1 MKYTFMALF
10 LSLVSLNSWAQV
22 TNAQKLNQIKKL
34 NRLAFASCN
43 KHLRAQPIW
52 KQIADES
59 PDLFIWGGDNVYAD
73 GKGIA
78 EILHAYNIQNSSE
91 DYKSFKSVTPIIGT
105 WDDHDYGKNN
115 GGHEY
120 EFKDLSKKYALDF
133 FEEPLD
139 SSRRTNPGIQT
150 SYVFGED
157 QEKIKII
164 LLDNRYFKDE
174 TKGAL
179 LGAYQWKWLEGE
191 LLDSRISLFV
201 IVSGISI
208 LTPKTIHSEEWAD
221 YPRERERLQKLMK
234 ATKKPYVYLAGD
246 RHFSDIF
253 TKGDELE
260 FLSSGMTHNT
270 ERIVRPLL
278 RMQYPAPVFKH
289 NFGLIDFL
297 WENGTPVLNMS
308 IRTVDGQS
316 LNMTTAKW
324 NKTSWE
330 IKPQLRTLR

>member
-1 MKYTFMALF
+1 MNCTFLALIVCF
-10 LSLVSLNSWAQV
+10 VSLTSWAQV
-22 TNAQKLNQIKKL
+22 PNSQKLNQIKKL

-52 KQIADES
+52 KQIANEI

-73 GKGIA
+73 GKGVT
-78 EILHAYNIQNSSE
+78 EILNAYNIQNSSE
-91 DYKSFKSVTPIIGT
+91 EYKAFKNVTPIVGT

-133 FEEPLD
+133 FEEPQN
-139 SSRRTNPGIQT
+139 SPRRTNPGIQT
-150 SYVFGED
+150 SYIFGEGL
-157 QEKIKII
+157 EKVKII

-179 LGAYQWKWLEGE
+179 LGEYQWNWLAQE
-191 LLDSRISLFV
+191 LQDPSISLFL
-201 IVSGISI
+201 IVSGISV

-221 YPRERERLQKLMK
+221 YPRERERLQKLLK
-234 ATKKPYVYLAGD
+234 ATKKPYLYLAGD

-253 TKGDELE
+253 TRGDELE

-270 ERIVRPLL
+270 ERIVRPML
-278 RMQYPAPVFKH
+278 RMQYPAPIFKH

-297 WENGTPVLNMS
+297 WENGTPILKMS

-316 LNMTTAKW
+316 YNMTTAKW
-324 NKTSWE
+324 NKTTWE
-330 IKPQLRTLR
+330 IKPQLNALR